1 MSDRYQEIRDRHEI
15 ELAKQLT
22 SISRKQKRIERIF
35 KIALLILIAVGCAY
49 FYYVCFN

>member
-22 SISRKQKRIERIF
+22 SINRKQKRIERRF
-35 KIALLILIAVGCAY
+35 KTVLLTLITVGCAY